1 MLLDSAE
8 REVGRWWRTCV
19 SANFSPLFRLC
30 LQNELRQLRVA
41 RGLAKEA
48 SIRLLAKAM
57 SSQELAEVGAAE
69 YTRGKLLQKRE
80 RTRRELKR
88 ARQQQSWA
96 EAVAN
101 LTRLQAHFRGVQVRH
116 RIRSAVVLQSFARM
130 VRERHAFVMK
140 QFCASLIQGLVR
152 GAAARRVSLK
162 QRVKLI
168 TDIRLSLLKLWE
180 EAGTP
185 LEHRS

>member
-57 SSQELAEVGAAE
+57 SSQELAEVGA
-69 YTRGKLLQKRE
+69 
-80 RTRRELKR
+80 
-88 ARQQQSWA
+88 
-96 EAVAN
+96 
-101 LTRLQAHFRGVQVRH
+101 
-116 RIRSAVVLQSFARM
+116 
-130 VRERHAFVMK
+130 
-140 QFCASLIQGLVR
+140 QGL
-152 GAAARRVSLK
+152 AEQAQQARKEASAICCCLVFDFRMFPK
-162 QRVKLI
+162 QV
-168 TDIRLSLLKLWE
+168 W
-180 EAGTP
+180 
-185 LEHRS
+185 